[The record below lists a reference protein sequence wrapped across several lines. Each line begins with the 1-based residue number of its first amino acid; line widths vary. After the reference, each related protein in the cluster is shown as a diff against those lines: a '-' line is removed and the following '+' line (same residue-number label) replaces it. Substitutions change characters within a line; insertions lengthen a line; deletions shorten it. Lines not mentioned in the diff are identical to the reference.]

1 MKVGVIGA
9 GYAGLTLA
17 CLADKGHEVIFI
29 DVDENKVK
37 KINEGL
43 SPIFEPGLDDIIRR
57 NIGKRIWAFN
67 DYHKLIDCDVIFICV
82 PTPSND
88 DGSINLY
95 YVRNAIENVAKV
107 LKFINKFVVIAVKST
122 VLPGTTISLIPII
135 EEISGKK
142 ATIDFGICMNPE
154 FLKEGSA
161 VRDFLN
167 PDKVVIGIIDEKSKE
182 IMLELYKWVDDRVPR
197 IVTNPNTAE
206 MIKYAQNAALA
217 SRISF
222 INEIANICEKFN
234 VDILDVA
241 YAIGLDPRIGPY
253 FLKAGIGF
261 GGSCLPKDLKA
272 LINAAESKGVDVMV
286 LKSILER
293 NEKQPYRAIEL
304 LKSFIPN
311 LKNKKI
317 ALLGLSFKSNTDDIR
332 ESSAIKIA
340 KKLIEEGA
348 YVKVYDPKA
357 MENAKKVLGEKVEYC
372 KSAIECLKDSDA
384 CIIATDWEEFKDIH
398 YSKFKIPIIDGRR
411 ILDRI
416 KAKNL
421 GNRYKGIGWPAN

>member
-29 DVDENKVK
+29 DIDENKVK
-37 KINEGL
+37 KINEGS

-57 NIGKRIWAFN
+57 NIGKRIWAYN
-67 DYHKLIDCDVIFICV
+67 DYNKLIDCDVIFICV

-95 YVRNAIENVAKV
+95 YVRNATENVAKV
-107 LKFINKFVVIAVKST
+107 LKYVNKFVVIAFKST
-122 VLPGTTISLIPII
+122 ILPGTTISLIPII

-142 ATIDFGICMNPE
+142 ATRDFGICMNPE

-167 PDKVVIGIIDEKSKE
+167 PDKIVIGVLDEKSKE

-197 IVTNPNTAE
+197 IITNPNTAE

-234 VDILDVA
+234 VDIFDVA

-272 LINAAESKGVDVMV
+272 LINAAESKGVEVIV

-304 LKSFIPN
+304 LKSVIPN

-317 ALLGLSFKSNTDDIR
+317 ALLGLSFKSNTDDVR

-340 KKLIEEGA
+340 NKLIEEGA
-348 YVKVYDPKA
+348 HVKAYDPKA
-357 MENAKKVLGEKVEYC
+357 MENAKKILGDKVEYC
-372 KSAIECLKDSDA
+372 KSPIECLKDSDA
-384 CIIATDWEEFKDIH
+384 CIIATDWEEFKDID
-398 YSKFKIPIIDGRR
+398 YSKFNIPIIDGRR
-411 ILDRI
+411 ILDRV
-416 KAKNL
+416 KAKIF
-421 GNRYKGIGWPAN
+421 GNKYKGIGWSEN